1 MASANPTH
9 SSSGSADENI
19 MWEYSDD
26 YKGFDIHSDIDSPM
40 TSAPI
45 SPTSSQLPTSSQPTT
60 LGLTSLLTTMSI
72 ASQGTFFPVSSS
84 TPIRKSGRP
93 FKVKQCFHGNQFNF
107 SSQDTPIEQFYP
119 PLKRKQPALKISKR
133 GYCSQFSNPKQS
145 KRRFVDFKTTEGTN
159 SKRATVPT
167 GMRIIDV
174 EKLAE
179 VITKLR
185 CTDCSRPL
193 TFFEIESVHGW
204 QTSFA
209 IKCTNCHQ
217 LFAELP
223 TSKPMEEPSRATFV
237 NVSHP
242 ERVMNEVTIRSS
254 LAVHSSGFS
263 WRDLYKFPIIFGM
276 PAPLSQMPPQYLNE
290 IDNIVQNATQTSMTA
305 AADELHLK
313 VAAIPSPVPNCT
325 NIPVSID
332 SSWKTR
338 GF

>member
-1 MASANPTH
+1 M
-9 SSSGSADENI
+9 
-19 MWEYSDD
+19 
-26 YKGFDIHSDIDSPM
+26 
-40 TSAPI
+40 
-45 SPTSSQLPTSSQPTT
+45 
-60 LGLTSLLTTMSI
+60 
-72 ASQGTFFPVSSS
+72 
-84 TPIRKSGRP
+84 
-93 FKVKQCFHGNQFNF
+93 
-107 SSQDTPIEQFYP
+107 
-119 PLKRKQPALKISKR
+119 
-133 GYCSQFSNPKQS
+133 
-145 KRRFVDFKTTEGTN
+145 RRFVDFKTTEGTI

-174 EKLAE
+174 GKLAE
-179 VITKLR
+179 AITKLR

-204 QTSFA
+204 QTPFA

-217 LFAELP
+217 LFAEFP

-254 LAVHSSGFS
+254 LALHCSGFS
-263 WRDLYKFPIIFGM
+263 WRDLHKFSIIFGM

-290 IDNIVQNATQTSMTA
+290 LEKIVQNATQTSMTA

-313 VAAIPSPVPNCT
+313 VDAIPSLVPNCI

-338 GF
+338 GFYSNIGFGSVISADKKVRD